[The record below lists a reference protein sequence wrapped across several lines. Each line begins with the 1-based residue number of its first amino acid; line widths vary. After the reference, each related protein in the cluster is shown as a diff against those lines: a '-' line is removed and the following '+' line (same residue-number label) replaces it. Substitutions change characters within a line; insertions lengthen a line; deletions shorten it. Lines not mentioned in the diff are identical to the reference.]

1 MVVTVKGRRPDSLDP
16 HGYTP
21 LHLAAQS
28 EDKVQ
33 LGYAVVQQQFVS
45 QGVRAVYGKHAL
57 ARAA

>member
-28 EDKVQ
+28 EDKSVQ
-33 LGYAVVQQQFVS
+33 LGYAVVQQQFCFTRS
-45 QGVRAVYGKHAL
+45 SCRVR
-57 ARAA
+57 